1 MPMARKLS
9 PIDIAEGA
17 LLADI
22 AVMFQLLSV
31 YLPVF
36 DAFFRL
42 LIPVAF
48 VVLVLRRGVY
58 VAVMGLC
65 VALFLVSVLT
75 GVHFLV
81 VTLLSCGAGLYLGAA
96 MKYRLGHFSTLLL
109 GVTTAAIIV
118 GALTLLLLV
127 LAGLPL
133 IDIAHALRQNYDWF
147 VAAAGFIASSIGLA
161 DWWAQTLY
169 PAIDTVAQLA
179 LSHWL
184 VLWFVAIW
192 VFLWPVA
199 AVVYYT
205 TNVFAR
211 LLGYDVRPFPG
222 LRIERLL
229 YRIVRAL
236 LKIAR
241 ERAFSWP
248 TR

>member
-1 MPMARKLS
+1 MARNLS
-9 PIDIAEGA
+9 PIDIPEGA

-58 VAVMGLC
+58 VAIMGLC
-65 VALFLVSVLT
+65 VTLFLVSVLT
-75 GVHFLV
+75 GVHFLI

-109 GVTTAAIIV
+109 GVTTAAIMV
-118 GALTLLLLV
+118 GALTLLLLL

-133 IDIAHALRQNYDWF
+133 SDIAHALRQNYDWF
-147 VAAAGFIASSIGLA
+147 VAVASFVASSIGLA
-161 DWWAQTLY
+161 DWWGQTLY
-169 PAIDTVAQLA
+169 PAIDSLARLA
-179 LSHWL
+179 LSYWL
-184 VLWFVAIW
+184 AFWFLALW

-205 TNVFAR
+205 TNLFVR
-211 LLGYDVRPFPG
+211 LLGYNVRPFPSS
-222 LRIERLL
+222 RIERLL
-229 YRIVRAL
+229 HRIVRAVF
-236 LKIAR
+236 KIAR

-248 TR
+248 MR